1 MARRRRRGLSYGR
14 IPLNTGTNALVVRG
28 EVCSDVVEDF
38 PRAMDP
44 MGFIRCFESR
54 LFSAAIVGTGD
65 KGGGMLDG

>member
-1 MARRRRRGLSYGR
+1 
-14 IPLNTGTNALVVRG
+14 
-28 EVCSDVVEDF
+28 
-38 PRAMDP
+38 MDP